1 MALCTVVVFFAALI
15 ARSVVLLVAAP
26 PARLL
31 DEIALRRYA
40 PDMADDRLQG
50 TEIADSVIDL
60 IGHTPLV
67 RMKRMREVE
76 QIPSVL
82 AMKMETT
89 NPGGSSKDRPAL
101 EMILAAEREGLLRP
115 GGTIVEPTSGN
126 TGVGLAIVAA
136 QRGYRCVF
144 VMTDKV
150 APEKISLLRAYGAE
164 VVVCPVA
171 VAPDDPTSYYS
182 VAERL
187 TVELDAFRPNQYG
200 NPANPL
206 SHEKTTG
213 PELWGQTAGRITHF
227 VAGAGTCGSIT
238 GTARYLKAQN
248 PDIRIIAADPEG
260 SVFSG
265 GSGRPY
271 LVEGVGEDFFPAAW
285 APELYDEVI
294 AISDEESFLTARR
307 VSEVE
312 GILIGGSGGMAVAA
326 AIQVAKRAGP
336 DDIVVVLNPDSGR
349 GYLSR
354 VFDDEWMANFGF
366 VRECDECVGA
376 VLDTR
381 AGMAELLY
389 VNPDQTVR
397 QAIELM
403 RANGV
408 SQLPVCKNTPP
419 FAAAEVSGSVDEL
432 DVMEAIA
439 RDPSVM
445 STPVGKVMGPKLP
458 TIGVGQRVE
467 RAVKMLEVAP
477 ALLVLS
483 GGRPLAVVTRTDI
496 LSYFQSVAAGRRSG
510 DAPVGERRRPT
521 AGSASTPAPST
532 PASRP
537 TPPPAPSSPR
547 SRCPRRSP
555 RTAWAGTAASSTPGP
570 ATRPAPRWRLRRL
583 ARVGPPRPRLRQ
595 RPGRRGRRPA
605 ARAARAG
612 ASCSATT
619 PTAARSA

>member
-1 MALCTVVVFFAALI
+1 MGE
-15 ARSVVLLVAAP
+15 
-26 PARLL
+26 PAR
-31 DEIALRRYA
+31 DH
-40 PDMADDRLQG
+40 RLEG
-50 TEIADSVIDL
+50 TQIADSVIDL
-60 IGHTPLV
+60 IGDTPLV
-67 RMKRMREVE
+67 RMRRTMEVE
-76 QIPSVL
+76 QLPCVL
-82 AMKMETT
+82 AMKMETS

-101 EMILAAEREGLLRP
+101 EMIEAAEREGRLRP

-150 APEKISLLRAYGAE
+150 APEKVSLLKAYGAE
-164 VVVCPVA
+164 VVVCPLA
-171 VAPDDPTSYYS
+171 VAPEDPESYYS

-187 TVELDAFRPNQYG
+187 TNELDAFRPNQYA
-200 NPANPL
+200 NSANPL
-206 SHEKTTG
+206 AHEKTTG
-213 PELWGQTAGRITHF
+213 PELWAQTAGRITHF

-248 PDIRIIAADPEG
+248 PGVQIIAADPEG

-307 VSEVE
+307 VSETE

-326 AIQVAKRAGP
+326 AIQVARRAGP

-354 VFDDEWMANFGF
+354 VFDDEWMANYGF

-376 VLDTR
+376 VLEAR
-381 AGMAELLY
+381 RGIPELLY
-389 VNPDQTVR
+389 VNPEQPVR
-397 QAIELM
+397 EAVELM

-419 FAAAEVSGSVDEL
+419 FAAAEVAGSVDEL

-439 RDPSVM
+439 RDASVM
-445 STPVGKVMGPKLP
+445 STPVEKVMGAQLP
-458 TIGVGQRVE
+458 TIGVGQKVE
-467 RAVKMLEVAP
+467 RAVRMLETAP

-483 GGRPLAVVTRTDI
+483 GGRPLAVMTRTDI
-496 LSYFQSVAAGRRSG
+496 LSYFEHVADVDVA
-510 DAPVGERRRPT
+510 E
-521 AGSASTPAPST
+521 
-532 PASRP
+532 
-537 TPPPAPSSPR
+537 
-547 SRCPRRSP
+547 PRR
-555 RTAWAGTAASSTPGP
+555 G
-570 ATRPAPRWRLRRL
+570 
-583 ARVGPPRPRLRQ
+583 
-595 RPGRRGRRPA
+595 
-605 ARAARAG
+605 
-612 ASCSATT
+612 
-619 PTAARSA
+619 